1 VHAWNLRE
9 RSHLAQCR
17 EWISFGFDDVI
28 DRHEKRRGKKV
39 SKKPVTRPQIS
50 EYTRRRLRELEK
62 RGEAIFHPRTN
73 FGPLPTIKLSR
84 KLPPGEFDRIIRA
97 AKGCDDD

>member
-1 VHAWNLRE
+1 MKKA
-9 RSHLAQCR
+9 AAKK
-17 EWISFGFDDVI
+17 
-28 DRHEKRRGKKV
+28 DR
-39 SKKPVTRPQIS
+39 KKPATRPQIS

-84 KLPPGEFDRIIRA
+84 KLRPGEFDRIIRA